1 MVRKL
6 ISKQITI
13 EFCLLFMFYHQNVLL
28 VIFRSIVISTIST
41 ITVSTTDNKNNNV
54 ALVPEYS
61 QRLKFHNTKCC
72 SKYDYFIYNILSLKK
87 EEKKCKFYCD
97 ECDECEDCECLIKDS
112 PDEHIK
118 DSVDKSD
125 WTQYRLK
132 IVFNRTFIFLFLSI
146 LFQLLHQNFFL

>member
-28 VIFRSIVISTIST
+28 VIFRSIVISIIST
-41 ITVSTTDNKNNNV
+41 ITVSITGNNNNNV
-54 ALVPEYS
+54 ALISENS

-72 SKYDYFIYNILSLKK
+72 SKYDYFIYNIFSLKK
-87 EEKKCKFYCD
+87 EEKKCKFY
-97 ECDECEDCECLIKDS
+97 CDECEDCECLIKDS

-125 WTQYRLK
+125 WTQNRLK

-146 LFQLLHQNFFL
+146 LFQSLHQNFFL